1 MMSLPESRPTIILLA
16 HNSRCAY
23 SAKMPKD
30 LHKRSGI
37 NPQMIAEVQKIMNA
51 PILSVSV
58 KEALDKLSL
67 QQRKALLA
75 TTRI

>member
-1 MMSLPESRPTIILLA
+1 
-16 HNSRCAY
+16 
-23 SAKMPKD
+23 MPKD